1 MNRVHVTSSNLK
13 SVGYDSESK
22 ILEIEFD
29 SGSVYQYLDVP
40 ESVHEGLIN
49 AESHGKY
56 FDVNIKKAGYQF
68 VKVR

>member
-1 MNRVHVTSSNLK
+1 MNRTSVSSSNLN
-13 SVGYDSESK
+13 SIGYDEESR
-22 ILEIEFD
+22 ILEIEFNT
-29 SGSVYQYLDVP
+29 GSVYQYVDVP
-40 ESVHEGLIN
+40 ESIYEGLMN